1 MSTIAR
7 FVAALERRAASKP
20 WFFDIYAFPY
30 RALVARELRL
40 AEVSADDTVIHIG
53 CGSLPFTAV
62 LTAQL
67 SGARVIGVDCDA
79 DAVEK
84 ARAVVARL
92 GLREQVSI
100 VEADAADDGLPAAD
114 VVLVALQARPKAAI
128 YRNIARN
135 AEAGPGRRAVR
146 VVFRLPRPGLESEY
160 GTLTPSAPPARAVGH
175 RMPTFDR
182 SELHLVDRS
191 RYVA

>member
-1 MSTIAR
+1 MSSIAR
-7 FVAALERRAASKP
+7 FVAALERRAASRS

-40 AEVSADDTVIHIG
+40 AEVSAGATVMHIG

-67 SGARVIGVDCDA
+67 SGARVIGVDRDA
-79 DAVEK
+79 DAVVK

-92 GLREQVSI
+92 ELRERVSI
-100 VEADAADDGLPAAD
+100 LEADASVDRLPTAD
-114 VVLVALQARPKAAI
+114 VILVALQAGPKTAI
-128 YRNIARN
+128 YRNIARC

-146 VVFRLPRPGLESEY
+146 VVFRLPRPGLEGEY
-160 GTLTPSAPPARAVGH
+160 GTFTPSAPSARAVRH